1 MGISRREFVKLATSS
16 GIALVFSG
24 EAFTESPGFDTRE
37 TLPGSQNWNPAAAGA
52 GRIDGPA
59 KVTGAKLYASDFRA
73 TDLAGWPPDTS
84 HALLIR
90 ATDATHVFDGVDLS
104 RLSGALTPSRVVTAV
119 DLASAGTKVPAFYT
133 GDLFCP
139 AGKTP
144 LYLGQPVAMLI
155 FEQFDAFDQARLALR
170 DPTCVKYGEETGP
183 VAITPY
189 GSHRFVRIAGATPGA
204 PDVYSPLLAG
214 WVVPR
219 SFQNGD
225 DPVWA
230 PADREGPADAQA
242 SFYGEQI
249 RAELAA
255 DNPDLLVLD
264 REFETQSVDPMFL
277 EPESGLAWYDRRG
290 RTLEL
295 VLGVQSPFEAAESI
309 ADLLGRAGEGFKPD
323 RIHTHFS
330 HLGGGF
336 GGRDHTI
343 MPLYV
348 ALAAMFFPDR
358 PVRLANNRY
367 EQFQSG
373 IKRHAFRMRSRIGI
387 DRTTGRIRA
396 FAADHVSDG
405 GGLANLSAGVADVA
419 AAGAIGI
426 YDIPKVDITTVAVHS
441 RGVPAGSMRGYG
453 TLQTMTA
460 LEVLIDEAAQALRL
474 DPIEFRRR
482 NALPTDGKTVTG
494 NPLVGITRTDEI
506 LDRLGEHPIWQER
519 AAEKARP
526 QRQQAGTLVG
536 TGVACVTKDFGSG
549 ADCTLSSV
557 AISREGRIKIY
568 SDAVEMGT
576 AIGTALANRV
586 AAIIGGVAD
595 EVTLAKVDAFA
606 PLGLVASG
614 DPYSIT
620 QSEQD
625 AASRNPRWV
634 PVVSSPSS
642 ASVGAHISTHGAFE
656 AARVIFRFGL
666 WPAALELWG
675 IAKTDPRAGQWDS
688 ARWQER
694 KLVMPGVAPLDL
706 AVVAAKAHA
715 RGEVTGAMV
724 HGFNRWE
731 WSRAS
736 FTVAG
741 ETWTADIDAL
751 AIRTGAAADAARGRS
766 GTADRFVRL
775 DRTKISVPPAVSE
788 RIGTAYSSAC
798 GSLVRIEIE
807 RATGSVRVVKAYGV
821 VECGQAL
828 VPEVVVGQ
836 AQGGFAM
843 GVGYALLESLP
854 RYEDGPGNGKWN
866 LGQYVI
872 ARASDLPLN
881 GLEIEVL
888 PPLAPNDP
896 PKGMAEVVMI
906 PIVPAILN
914 AIYDATGH
922 RFQSLPITQAML
934 KGVLS

>member
-1 MGISRREFVKLATSS
+1 MGISRREFVRLATSS
-16 GIALVFSG
+16 GIALSLSRA
-24 EAFTESPGFDTRE
+24 AFAGNPAFDTRE
-37 TLPGSQNWNPAAAGA
+37 TLPGRHSWNPAATPGG

-59 KVTGAKLYASDFRA
+59 KVAGAKLYASDFRA
-73 TDLAGWPPDTS
+73 ADLPGWPSNTS

-90 ATDATHVFDGVDLS
+90 AADATHVFGGIDLS
-104 RLSGALTPSRVVTAV
+104 RLQGALEPSRVVTAA
-119 DLASAGTKVPAFYT
+119 DIAGAGIRVPAFYE
-133 GDLFCP
+133 GDLFCSI
-139 AGKTP
+139 GKTP

-170 DPTCVKYGEETGP
+170 DPTCLKYGDETGP
-183 VAITPY
+183 VPIAPY
-189 GSHRFVRIAGATPGA
+189 GSHRFVRIAGATPQA
-204 PDVYSPLLAG
+204 PDICSPLLDG
-214 WVVPR
+214 WVAPR
-219 SFQNGD
+219 SFRNGD
-225 DPVWA
+225 VPVWA
-230 PADREGPADAQA
+230 PTDQQGPADAKA
-242 SFYGEQI
+242 SFFGEQI

-255 DNPDLLVLD
+255 NNPDLLVLD

-277 EPESGLAWYDRRG
+277 EPEAGLAWYDASG

-295 VLGVQSPFEAAESI
+295 VVSVQSPLEATESL
-309 ADLLGRAGEGFKPD
+309 AYLLGGARAEFKPAK
-323 RIHTHFS
+323 IHTHFAY
-330 HLGGGF
+330 LGGGF

-343 MPLYV
+343 MPLYI
-348 ALAAMFFPDR
+348 ALAAMFFSDR

-373 IKRHAFRMRSRIGI
+373 IKRHAFKMHSRIGI

-396 FAADHVSDG
+396 FAADHVLDG
-405 GGLANLSAGVADVA
+405 GGLANFSGSVADVA
-419 AAGAIGI
+419 ATAAIGI
-426 YDIPKVDITTVAVHS
+426 YDIPKVDVTTVAIHS
-441 RGVPAGSMRGYG
+441 RGVTAGSMRGYG

-460 LEVLIDEAAQALRL
+460 LEVLIDEAAHALRV

-482 NALPTDGKTVTG
+482 NALPTAGKTMTG
-494 NPLVGITRTDEI
+494 NPLVGITRTGEI
-506 LDRLGEHPIWQER
+506 LDKLDNHPIWQNR
-519 AAEKARP
+519 TAEKVGP
-526 QRQQAGTLVG
+526 QQQAGILVG
-536 TGVACVTKDFGSG
+536 TGVACVTKDFGTG

-557 AISREGRIKIY
+557 AISREGRVTIY

-595 EVTLAKVDAFA
+595 EVTVANVDAYA
-606 PLGLVASG
+606 RLELVTSG

-634 PVVSSPSS
+634 PAISSVSS

-656 AARVIFRFGL
+656 AAHVIFRFGL

-694 KLVMPGVAPLDL
+694 KLVMPGLAPLDL
-706 AVVAAKAHA
+706 AALAAKAHA
-715 RGEVTGAMV
+715 RGGVTGAMI

-751 AIRTGAAADAARGRS
+751 AVRGGTGA
-766 GTADRFVRL
+766 FVRL
-775 DRTKISVPPAVSE
+775 DRTEISFPPAVNE
-788 RIGTAYSSAC
+788 RIGTTYSSVC
-798 GSLVRIEIE
+798 GTLVRIEID
-807 RATGSVRVVKAYGV
+807 RKTGSVRVAKGYSA

-843 GVGYALLESLP
+843 GVGYALLELLP
-854 RYEDGPGNGKWN
+854 LYEDGPGDGKWN
-866 LGQYVI
+866 LGRYVI
-872 ARASDLPLN
+872 ARASDLPMN
-881 GLEIEVL
+881 DLEIEVL
-888 PPLAPNDP
+888 PPLAPNDT
-896 PKGMAEVVMI
+896 PKGMAELVMI

-922 RFQSLPITQAML
+922 RFQSLPVTQAMI
-934 KGVLS
+934 KGVLQ